1 MTLDRPDAGKSGL
14 TRVWRP
20 SGLSLAA
27 ALALQ
32 LSSQVVSSNV
42 ALAQTA
48 LPATVK
54 PTCTVTGPEFNGW
67 FDSGSVSPNG
77 EVLPADSFA
86 FTPNSLCSFY
96 KWSEQMFL
104 WLNSPVPARYG
115 TGSHVFDSPAFY
127 SVSPADANNKR
138 TLIPHTT
145 GRPLN
150 FLPFISQRGSK
161 GQAVVFDSAGK
172 IHNVIHPALGPT
184 GKMLLRN
191 QAGQAVEIDHIEAT
205 ADGKPVLIDSLQ
217 KQIDAQLGHAG
228 APMFF
233 DENGAA
239 INLSAST
246 VMVNGVATLLTT
258 SGAVVMPEE
267 GQAGGGGLMAQ
278 NKSLVFFLLQ
288 VNDVWAYF
296 NTVMK
301 DLKINNPTPTQF
313 PTTGASLG
321 QIDSFGQNAPP
332 PNTKPFFPD
341 NNAMTVEVKSAWIE
355 TTNLS
360 NVNDYITITATVP
373 TYNPPLTQ
381 ANLTQSTESGT
392 KTVQLA
398 LVGMHVVGS
407 ALGHPEMLWA
417 TFEHVNNTPNPQ
429 YSFTNT
435 SGATATQPADGPGSW
450 NFSSTGA
457 AGSNNN
463 ERMKVSG
470 KTINA
475 LPGQSIGPSNVLRVN
490 PWGTAASDPA
500 FTANNTDIISINR
513 SVTGML
519 AAGDLRKNYILT
531 GTVWILGG
539 GPPSTGTPAGT
550 TEMSNTTMET
560 FFQGGNCFGCHSD
573 DTGNMLGTPPG
584 SDGFTGGLSHIWAP
598 VQPLFQ

>member
-14 TRVWRP
+14 THVAQP
-20 SGLSLAA
+20 TGLLLTA
-27 ALALQ
+27 ALTLQ
-32 LSSQVVSSNV
+32 LFSHG
-42 ALAQTA
+42 ALAQTP
-48 LPATVK
+48 LPATVS
-54 PTCTVTGPEFNGW
+54 PTCTVSGPEFNGW
-67 FDSGSVSPNG
+67 FDSGSVSLNG
-77 EVLPADSFA
+77 SVLPADSFS

-104 WLNSPVPARYG
+104 WLNSPVPSRYG

-127 SVSPADANNKR
+127 AVSPADANNHR
-138 TLIPHTT
+138 TLIPHTP
-145 GRPLN
+145 GRLLN
-150 FLPFISQRGSK
+150 FVPFISQRGNK
-161 GQAVVFDSAGK
+161 GQQVVFDSTGK

-184 GKMLLRN
+184 GRMLMRN
-191 QAGQAVEIDHIEAT
+191 RAGQSVEIDRVQVAP
-205 ADGKPVLIDSLQ
+205 DGKPVLLDSQQ
-217 KQIDAQLGHAG
+217 KQIDAQLGHTG
-228 APMFF
+228 APLFF
-233 DENGAA
+233 DESGAA

-246 VMVNGVATLLTT
+246 VLINGQPILLTT

-296 NTVMK
+296 NTGMK

-313 PTTGASLG
+313 PTSGASLG
-321 QIDSFGQNAPP
+321 QIGSFAQNAPP

-341 NNAMTVEVKSAWIE
+341 NNAMTVEVKTAWIE
-355 TTNLS
+355 TTNLP
-360 NVNDYITITATVP
+360 NVNDYITITATIP
-373 TYNPPLTQ
+373 TYTPPLTQ
-381 ANLTQSTESGT
+381 ANLTQATESGT
-392 KTVQLA
+392 KTAQLA

-407 ALGHPEMLWA
+407 VLGHPEMLWA

-429 YSFTNT
+429 YTFTNM
-435 SGATATQPADGPGSW
+435 SGTPTTQPADGPGPW

-463 ERMKVSG
+463 ERMKLSG

-475 LPGQSIGPSNVLRVN
+475 VSGQTIGPSNVLRVN
-490 PWGTAASDPA
+490 PWGTGSTDTT

-519 AAGDLRKNYILT
+519 SPGDIRKNYILT
-531 GTVWILGG
+531 GTTWVLGG
-539 GPPSTGTPAGT
+539 GPPSTGTITGTPA
-550 TEMSNTTMET
+550 MSNTTMET
-560 FFQGGNCFGCHSD
+560 FFQGGNCLDCHSD

-584 SDGFTGGLSHIWAP
+584 SDGFSGGLSHIWAP
-598 VQPLFQ
+598 VQPLFP